1 MGLFDDKKEV
11 SRKELKTALKKSPMA
26 IPGTGGKRYTRK
38 ERASFEKELF
48 SPKYGSRIS
57 KGDYKIALE
66 NLRKSRFESVLD
78 KDKGKMRKR
87 TAAEKRSIESKRRFM
102 KNIGGF

>member
-11 SRKELKTALKKSPMA
+11 SRKELRDTLKKSSMS
-26 IPGTGGKRYTRK
+26 IPGTGGKKYTQR
-38 ERASFEKELF
+38 ERAGLEKELF

-57 KGDYKIALE
+57 KGDYKSALE
-66 NLRKSRFESVLD
+66 SLRRSKSRSVLD
-78 KDKGKMRKR
+78 KGKTRRR
-87 TAAEKRSIESKRRFM
+87 TTVEKRSIESKRRFM